1 MAVADSLETSI
12 DNIGIR
18 AIQRLDLLMRKWIM
32 FFAIVAGLTFVL
44 VPLPG
49 AIQIN
54 IQMGG

>member
-1 MAVADSLETSI
+1 MADSLETSI

-18 AIQRLDLLMRKWIM
+18 AIQRVDLLMRKWIM

-44 VPLPG
+44 VPMPG